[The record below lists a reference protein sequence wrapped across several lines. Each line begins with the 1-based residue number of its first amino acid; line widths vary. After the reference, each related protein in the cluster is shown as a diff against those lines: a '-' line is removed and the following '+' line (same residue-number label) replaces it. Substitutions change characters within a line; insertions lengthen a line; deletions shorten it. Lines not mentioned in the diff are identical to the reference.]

1 MFGIGRMIKSFLN
14 PGKGYE
20 KGQEQLDKYYNQ
32 SQNYY
37 KPYAKHGEEAYGG
50 LSSAMESLLN
60 PTDLYDQWL
69 NEYEMSDA
77 AKMNQDRALEQGLD
91 AASSM
96 GLMGSSPALKAIQ
109 AGTAQ
114 IGADDKLRYI
124 NQLMNMYLPGAQIAQ
139 SIYGTGAQAGN
150 AMGQNASQMGQNSAQ
165 LAFGRQNAPGM
176 LFNDLLKSGI
186 TAYMASKKGSGG
198 GSGGSSGGGNG
209 GWSTV
214 GGS

>member
-1 MFGIGRMIKSFLN
+1 MFGIGKMIKSFLN

-32 SQNYY
+32 AQSHY
-37 KPYAKHGEEAYGG
+37 KPYAEHGEQAYGG

-69 NEYEMSDA
+69 NEYEISDA
-77 AKMNQDRALEQGLD
+77 AKMNQNRALEQGLD

-114 IGADDKLRYI
+114 ISADDQLRYI

-186 TAYMASKKGSGG
+186 TAYMGSTGGMGPSSGG
-198 GSGGSSGGGNG
+198 GSG